1 MNDGIVLQ
9 TQFGSSRSVDPTI
22 VSIPSATSIPSLATK
37 KNKYFYQYILSGIF
51 FLFLLVILILV
62 AIIVAKIVA
71 YSAIPIE
78 SIITTTTITTQA
90 SEKNE
95 LSSLVDSITLEH
107 TLIHLRQFQSRAI
120 GTVSFNRTIDY
131 LTSQLNKENNFIV
144 EKYYFSVPRSELA
157 EYPIFIALPNK
168 SNASIFTYRKDFV
181 PMDRSAEARNWSFI
195 DGRPLSIV
203 ARLGCYLDDWNKT
216 KEGDVALVRR
226 GNCTFVHKILL
237 AMSKRVSAF
246 LIYND
251 GLTVERLE
259 PLNNT
264 RAPRNNT
271 LPALFL
277 SYEAGMHL
285 ILENTSHIYLRL
297 EFRSLPP
304 TIVTNV
310 CADTKVGNSNQTIV
324 VGSHSDSVSAGNC
337 LFLII
342 NKKYYSFLCFC
353 VLLGPGLNDNGSG
366 MAATLAIALNLARL
380 LGHSNF
386 AINMRSRIKFCW
398 WGGEEAGLLGSTD
411 FVRRA
416 KLDGSLGL
424 YSVNL
429 NFDMLA
435 SPNFI
440 FGIYDGKTADNETT
454 PTRAIPGSNR
464 ITRLFI
470 DYFERNRLPWDYT
483 EFSGRSDY
491 GPFLAEGIACGGLFA
506 GADDIKSQEQRD
518 RYLKMLGSTLGGMA
532 NTDHDPCYHR
542 KCDTLENLN
551 TFGYLHM
558 VKAAAYAIDFLAQLQ
573 DLNQWLY
580 P

>member
-1 MNDGIVLQ
+1 MSDGIILQ
-9 TQFGSSRSVDPTI
+9 TQFGSSRNNDPSV
-22 VSIPSATSIPSLATK
+22 VSIPSATSIPSLVTK
-37 KNKYFYQYILSGIF
+37 KNKYPYQYVLFGIF

-62 AIIVAKIVA
+62 AVIVAKIVA
-71 YSAIPIE
+71 YSPIPIE
-78 SIITTTTITTQA
+78 STTTTASTTTASTTITHQS

-95 LSSLVDSITLEH
+95 LSSLVDSITLEDM
-107 TLIHLRQFQSRAI
+107 LIHLRQFQSRAI
-120 GTVSFNRTIDY
+120 GTISFNRTIDY
-131 LTSQLNKENNFIV
+131 LTSQLNKENNFLV
-144 EKYYFSVPRSELA
+144 EKYYFSVPQSELA
-157 EYPIFIALPNK
+157 EYPMLMALPNK
-168 SNASIFTYRKDFV
+168 PNGSIFTYPKDFI
-181 PMDRSAEARNWSFI
+181 PMERSAEAKNWSFI
-195 DGRPLSIV
+195 DGRPLSV
-203 ARLGCYLDDWNKT
+203 VGRLGCSLDDWNTT
-216 KEGDVALVRR
+216 KEDDVALVRR
-226 GNCTFVHKILL
+226 GNCTFAHKIFL
-237 AMSKRVSAF
+237 AMNKSVSAF

-251 GLTVERLE
+251 GLTKERLA

-264 RAPRNNT
+264 RAPRDNT

-277 SYEAGMHL
+277 SYEAGMQL
-285 ILENTSHIYLRL
+285 ILKNSSRIYMRL

-310 CADTKVGNSNQTIV
+310 CADTKVGDKNRTIV
-324 VGSHSDSVSAGNC
+324 VGSHSDSVSA
-337 LFLII
+337 
-342 NKKYYSFLCFC
+342 
-353 VLLGPGLNDNGSG
+353 GPGLNDNGSG

-380 LGHSNF
+380 LVHSNYG
-386 AINMRSRIKFCW
+386 INMQSRIKFCW

-416 KLDGSLGL
+416 KSDGTLGL

-435 SPNFI
+435 SPNFF
-440 FGIYDGKTADNETT
+440 FGIYDGNAADNTTT
-454 PTRAIPGSNR
+454 PERAIPGSSR

-470 DYFERNRLPWDYT
+470 DYFQRNHLPWDYT
-483 EFSGRSDY
+483 EFNGRSDY

-518 RYLKMLGSTLGGMA
+518 RYLKMLGSTLGGIA
-532 NTDHDPCYHR
+532 NTIHDPCYHQ

-551 TFGYLHM
+551 TFVYLHM